1 MAKKVTMGDLRTKEW
16 TLSSR
21 IKTKTEEYRRR
32 KEALLLEKSKLETLR
47 EDIMGLRSDHQELRD
62 EIKDLEGY

>member
-1 MAKKVTMGDLRTKEW
+1 MGDLRTKEW

-32 KEALLLEKSKLETLR
+32 KEALLQEKSKLEILR

>member
-1 MAKKVTMGDLRTKEW
+1 MGDLRTKEW